1 MAASSAQQRIETRM
15 TRQPGLT
22 TQRGARG
29 GIALVADRPLFA
41 GFSDACMPGH
51 ASLALGGVR
60 EASRHEIA

>member
-29 GIALVADRPLFA
+29 GIALVADRPLLIVSRPVVRA
-41 GFSDACMPGH
+41 GARLLVAQYGNP
-51 ASLALGGVR
+51 AVR
-60 EASRHEIA
+60 GAR